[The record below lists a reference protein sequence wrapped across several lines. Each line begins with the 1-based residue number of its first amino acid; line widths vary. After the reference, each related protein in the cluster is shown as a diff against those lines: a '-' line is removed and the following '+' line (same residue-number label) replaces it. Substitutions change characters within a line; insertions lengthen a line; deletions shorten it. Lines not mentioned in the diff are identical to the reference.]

1 MADPYTMLM
10 IGKGVMGFME
20 ANNEAKRKEA
30 AYLRNRQ
37 DAAIARDQSVAALNK
52 RAVQLME
59 QSAGKQFELEL
70 SALQEA
76 ETRKV
81 VSAESGLT
89 GQTERLKLDNVT
101 ARELRAK
108 DVIDDNLSMALDQI
122 EEEKLGVNAQMK
134 NRINSAPRGQKPNL
148 LAHAIGTAA
157 SAYAAEADITGTN
170 LFTGKALA
178 KTMPNYVVPATAS
191 FSIMGNTQSSPT
203 FTSPLQSNVINSLN
217 TQPMSIFN

>member
-1 MADPYTMLM
+1 MVDPYTMLM
-10 IGKGVMGFME
+10 IGQGAAKFLE
-20 ANNEAKRKEA
+20 ANNEFKRTEA
-30 AYLRNRQ
+30 AFLRNRQ

-76 ETRKV
+76 ETRKT
-81 VSAESGLT
+81 VSGESGLT
-89 GQTERLKLDNVT
+89 GQTEDLKMLDVE

-108 DVIDDNLSMALDQI
+108 DVINDNLSMALDQI

-134 NRINSAPRGQKPNL
+134 NRINSAPRGQKPNIM
-148 LAHAIGTAA
+148 AHAISTAA

-178 KTMPNYVVPATAS
+178 KTMPNYVVPATSS
-191 FSIMGNTQSSPT
+191 FSIMNSPLPNT
-203 FTSPLQSNVINSLN
+203 LQSNVTNSL
-217 TQPMSIFN
+217 TSSPMNIFN